1 MTLADDY
8 INKVLAVMPSNPRRS
23 EIATE
28 LRGHIAERVEH
39 GHPMDDVLKQ
49 LGDPT
54 RLAESYLAA
63 EPLVSATFW
72 QRAAAKILDVLMILA
87 FTTVLSMLAVR
98 TAGIEFFF
106 AFPMAVLTGSFLFA
120 VCTVVSEWATGRTL
134 GKRFMGLRVVRE
146 SGARI
151 GGGQALVRQLPIFF
165 QVYWVDILFAL
176 FTEKSQR
183 AFEILSKTRVV
194 RSSGDAR

>member
-39 GHPMDDVLKQ
+39 GHSMDDVLKQ

-54 RLAESYLAA
+54 KLAESYLSA
-63 EPLVSATFW
+63 EPLVSAGFW
-72 QRAAAKILDVLMILA
+72 QRGAAKILDLVIVLA
-87 FTTVLSMLAVR
+87 FTTVLSVLTVR
-98 TAGIEFFF
+98 MAGIEFFF
-106 AFPMAVLTGSFLFA
+106 AFPIALLTGSFLFA
-120 VCTVVSEWATGRTL
+120 IYTIVAEWGTGQTL
-134 GKRFMGLRVVRE
+134 GKRALGLRVVRE
-146 SGARI
+146 SGATI
-151 GGGQALVRQLPIFF
+151 SGGQAFVRQLPMFF
-165 QVYWVDILFAL
+165 QVYWIDIMFAL

-183 AFEILSKTRVV
+183 AFEVLSKTRVV
-194 RSSGDAR
+194 R